1 MEFNDK
7 PGGSDGARQTV
18 NIDAER
24 TKPVELERK
33 NAAAE
38 NPLKPVSRVTL
49 SEQVA
54 DQLARMVSNGR
65 WKPGDKLPP
74 ESELCEA
81 FHIGRST
88 LREALKS
95 LAFVG
100 IVRMRAGEGTYV
112 TRSPAKALKQIF
124 SHGLLTN
131 EQDAIDLLETRILLE
146 TELAALCAERATDEG
161 IESVAEIV
169 REMER
174 SLGAGPAKFLSLDLD
189 FHLRI
194 AEHSHNKV
202 LQQLFRT
209 IRELLQDVIEK
220 SLQIPGSIKLA
231 YEQHA
236 RILEALESRSPRKA
250 RAAMRTHLRTFER
263 GYRIV
268 VGSDRRS

>member
-1 MEFNDK
+1 ME
-7 PGGSDGARQTV
+7 PE
-18 NIDAER
+18 I
-24 TKPVELERK
+24 K
-33 NAAAE
+33 NAMVGS
-38 NPLKPVSRVTL
+38 PLKPVLRVTL

-54 DQLARMVSNGR
+54 DQIARMVSDGQ
-65 WKPGDKLPP
+65 WKSGDKLPP
-74 ESELCEA
+74 ESELCET

-100 IVRMRAGEGTYV
+100 MVRMRAGEGTYV
-112 TRSPAKALKQIF
+112 TRSPTKALKQIF
-124 SHGLLTN
+124 SRGLLTN

-146 TELAALCAERATDEG
+146 TELAALCAERATSQG
-161 IESVAEIV
+161 IESVAAIV

-174 SLGAGPAKFLSLDLD
+174 SLGAGAAKFLSLDLD
-189 FHLRI
+189 FHLCI

-220 SLQIPGSIKLA
+220 SLHIPGSIRLA
-231 YEQHA
+231 YEQH
-236 RILEALESRSPRKA
+236 RKILEALESRSPRKA
-250 RAAMRTHLRTFER
+250 RAAMRVHLRTFER

-268 VGSDRRS
+268 VGAGRRL